1 MEKVIFVKDGH
12 FINRTQP
19 LEIRCLLSYN
29 VFINKNQMKPK
40 LRTILE
46 VAINEG
52 ITVGYRRA
60 YKHTDEPNESWV
72 IETIENEIM
81 NCIDLYFDFEEND

>member
-1 MEKVIFVKDGH
+1 
-12 FINRTQP
+12 
-19 LEIRCLLSYN
+19 
-29 VFINKNQMKPK
+29 MKPK

-60 YKHTDEPNESWV
+60 HKHTEEPSESWV

-81 NCIDLYFDFEEND
+81 NCIDLYFDFEDND